1 MEARDAEGDPN
12 DLWVTF
18 NSMGY
23 NKALEPDQV
32 CFYFVFFLYTL
43 TTPIFFI
50 TKIIFSIC
58 FNYILGRRENSRGSG
73 LGQNYIW
80 VPMTSF
86 SNNKKKQM
94 DSTPKR

>member
-32 CFYFVFFLYTL
+32 CFQT
-43 TTPIFFI
+43 
-50 TKIIFSIC
+50 
-58 FNYILGRRENSRGSG
+58 YIAKG
-73 LGQNYIW
+73 I
-80 VPMTSF
+80 
-86 SNNKKKQM
+86 
-94 DSTPKR
+94 